1 MSLSIYSKSSVDSLL
16 SAKLDDAP
24 SDGNEYVRKNAA
36 WAIATGGGGGVAWGS
51 ITGTVTSQ
59 TDLTSYLSSNYLTL
73 SGGTLTGAI
82 SLGNGTTDSYYGAD
96 LIGVELT
103 GYPNNSVQQYNGFS
117 VTDGTNTATFALTG
131 ITFGDGTTQTT
142 AASGGMDYVG
152 AVRAGICG
160 ALTLAIESFDNTDT
174 FTFGAS
180 ASTAIAGGVPIFYD
194 APYDQNVIGITQDFT
209 NFYPLGAVGTNTNQL
224 FAQAAGFAGNFN
236 SSVKIYLAFK
246 DQYSTWHTA
255 YNCCVYSP

>member
-36 WAIATGGGGGVAWGS
+36 WVIATGGGGGASWGS
-51 ITGTVTSQ
+51 ITGTVTDQ

-73 SGGTLTGAI
+73 SGGTLSGALTTT
-82 SLGNGTTDSYYGAD
+82 SLTLTYGGAGSVTFAD
-96 LIGVELT
+96 G
-103 GYPNNSVQQYNGFS
+103 SVQTS
-117 VTDGTNTATFALTG
+117 
-131 ITFGDGTTQTT
+131 

-152 AVRAGICG
+152 AVRAGICA

-174 FTFGAS
+174 FTFGVS
-180 ASTAIAGGVPIFYD
+180 ASTAVAGGVPIFYD

-209 NFYPLGAVGTNTNQL
+209 NFYPLGATGTSTNQL
-224 FAQAAGFAGNFN
+224 FAQAFGFSGYFD
-236 SSVKIYLAFK
+236 SSNKIYLAFK
-246 DQYSTWHTA
+246 DQGSTWHTA
-255 YNCCVYSP
+255 FNCCVYSP